1 MTTPG
6 VKYIISFVEI
16 RSEYRKLLSGD
27 ARGPGSACLRALLWA
42 LSPFYGLAVRVR
54 NYLYDSGLLAE
65 HHVSKPVICVGN
77 ITTGGTGKTPAVE
90 YVVRWFAE
98 RGARPAIVSRGYRA
112 QDGRNDE
119 AMLLAEHLPNIPQ
132 RQNPNRFRAAVEAVK
147 LDGANVVVLDDGFQH
162 RRLGRFADVVLID
175 ATCPFG
181 YGHLL
186 PRGLLREPPKGVG
199 RADAIIVTRS
209 DLVDE
214 ATLDKLLGRL
224 AKLAPNAPV
233 ATARH
238 TPRAVV
244 SHPDGVPQEPS
255 VISGRRVGLFSSIG
269 NPGAFRRTIEHLD
282 ARVEWAAAFPD
293 HHWYTVEDVAGVV
306 RAENNTVDVFVTTEK
321 DAVKLGDLWP
331 RDRKLM
337 VLRIEMELL
346 SGEAGLAGLFEE
358 ALRSAQYGET

>member
-6 VKYIISFVEI
+6 IKHIICFVEI
-16 RSEYRKLLSGD
+16 CAEYGKIVSGE
-27 ARGPGSACLRALLWA
+27 ARGPGVACLRALLWA

-65 HHVSKPVICVGN
+65 HHVSKPVICIGN

-119 AMLLAEHLPNIPQ
+119 AMLLARHLPNVPH
-132 RQNPNRFRAAVEAVK
+132 RQNPNRFCAAVEAVK
-147 LDGANVVVLDDGFQH
+147 LDGANVLVLDDGFQH

-181 YGHLL
+181 HGHLL
-186 PRGLLREPPKGVG
+186 PRALLREPIKGLA
-199 RADAIIVTRS
+199 RADAIIVTRA
-209 DLVDE
+209 DLADK
-214 ATLDKLLGRL
+214 ATLDNLLDRL
-224 AKLAPNAPV
+224 RKLAPKIPV

-238 TPRAVV
+238 APMAVTL
-244 SHPDGVPQEPS
+244 HPNGAPQEPS
-255 VISGRRVGLFSSIG
+255 VISGKRVGLFSSIG
-269 NPGAFRRTIEHLD
+269 NPGAFRRTVEQLD

-293 HHWYTVEDVAGVV
+293 HHWYTPGDVAEVV
-306 RAENNTVDVFVTTEK
+306 RAGGNAVNAFVTTEK

-331 RDRKLM
+331 GDRKLM

-346 SGEAGLAGLFEE
+346 SGEPELAGLFEE
-358 ALRSAQYGET
+358 AFRAARYGET